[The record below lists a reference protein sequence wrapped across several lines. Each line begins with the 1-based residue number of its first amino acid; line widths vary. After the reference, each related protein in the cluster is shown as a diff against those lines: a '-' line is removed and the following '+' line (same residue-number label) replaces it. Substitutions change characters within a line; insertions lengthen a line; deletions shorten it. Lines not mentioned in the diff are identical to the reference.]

1 MPPAK
6 ALVWRVATGSLPKS
20 GGQIF
25 QTRVLSLIHN
35 KIHTHRTDR
44 HTTTN
49 TYMISS
55 KMTTTTTGIQS
66 RRAGTRSSFVSNASL
81 ATHLLLLLLLAF
93 FSLVSST
100 PSDSLNRYV
109 ENYMSRRH
117 IPSIAA
123 LRITDRG
130 TSTRS
135 C

>member
-1 MPPAK
+1 
-6 ALVWRVATGSLPKS
+6 
-20 GGQIF
+20 
-25 QTRVLSLIHN
+25 
-35 KIHTHRTDR
+35 
-44 HTTTN
+44 
-49 TYMISS
+49 MIS
-55 KMTTTTTGIQS
+55 KMTTTTTSGIQS

-130 TSTRS
+130 NSTRS

>member
-1 MPPAK
+1 MINTIP
-6 ALVWRVATGSLPKS
+6 T
-20 GGQIF
+20 Q
-25 QTRVLSLIHN
+25 
-35 KIHTHRTDR
+35 TDR
-44 HTTTN
+44 HTTN

-55 KMTTTTTGIQS
+55 KMTTTTTSGIQS
-66 RRAGTRSSFVSNASL
+66 RRAGTRSSFVSNA
-81 ATHLLLLLLLAF
+81 THLLLLLLLLAF

-130 TSTRS
+130 NSTRS

>member
-1 MPPAK
+1 
-6 ALVWRVATGSLPKS
+6 
-20 GGQIF
+20 
-25 QTRVLSLIHN
+25 
-35 KIHTHRTDR
+35 
-44 HTTTN
+44 
-49 TYMISS
+49 MIS
-55 KMTTTTTGIQS
+55 KMTTRTSGIQS

-81 ATHLLLLLLLAF
+81 STHLLLLLLLAF

-130 TSTRS
+130 NSTRS